1 MPPILWLNI
10 NFQYILLR
18 FLPKKL
24 TLRACHIL
32 SPLLEV
38 EGIIQFWPYF
48 FLGTPILN
56 QLQMF
61 PSECKIIFCGPHCTC
76 RTGTFAPTCHAHLPH
91 PPATPTSH
99 TNLPHP
105 PTKHI
110 SHRTKHSGSR
120 YQVGVTGGLHPLAT
134 PNCHTHLP
142 RPSATPTCHTHQPQ
156 PPTTHA
162 TLPL

>member
-1 MPPILWLNI
+1 MGTWKLEPLKIQKLKNWQFLVRQPWHRYPQFLFHCPKVAMPPILWLNI

-24 TLRACHIL
+24 TLRAWHIL

-48 FLGTPILN
+48 FLGPPILN

-76 RTGTFAPTCHAHLPH
+76 RTETFTPTCHAHLPH

-99 TNLPHP
+99 T
-105 PTKHI
+105 
-110 SHRTKHSGSR
+110 
-120 YQVGVTGGLHPLAT
+120 
-134 PNCHTHLP
+134 HLP
-142 RPSATPTCHTHQPQ
+142 N
-156 PPTTHA
+156 
-162 TLPL
+162 TLVIGLNTVAQEGVILW